1 MTSYI
6 NNSSIFKPQ
15 QDFPKGH
22 RAGHFEH
29 VAQMNMFE
37 DISTFLQIPP
47 KIRLVKVPAEEDSE
61 PPVGT
66 YDRMMLKI
74 LVNALQFGRLGDKN
88 FKVLDPA
95 DSASSNNDDCFKLFN
110 LVRRDLQLSDSDDC
124 KSENTA
130 KFSSKK
136 TRNIEK
142 EDNQKRMMTE
152 EVPNNE
158 DEEWA
163 RARQRVEEFLDFPAV
178 ISAMNLRNKA
188 ESMFS
193 QMSCTSTSQKT
204 TWKEAVSIPNTRH
217 NAIFL
222 RDNPKAAQVIL
233 MSQYDNSANGRP
245 EIKTEHKQD
254 LKGDGQLEKDFNLA
268 EKPNT
273 DMEPEI
279 ESDR

>member
-61 PPVGT
+61 PPG
-66 YDRMMLKI
+66 
-74 LVNALQFGRLGDKN
+74 LGDKN